1 MAETARRTGI
11 GHLICMVEGS
21 GDPVAVRENIA
32 RLGAEV
38 LPLLPDRDGSAPDPV
53 TGTGADLAG
62 G

>member
-1 MAETARRTGI
+1 
-11 GHLICMVEGS
+11 MVEGS

-38 LPLLPDRDGSAPDPV
+38 LPLLPGRDGSAPDPV
-53 TGTGADLAG
+53 TGTGANPG